1 MNAPVPAKLIIP
13 FDRFPALHRTLWTKG
28 MTERDRYGSRP
39 YGATLSPYTERG
51 ARSGWGRFLATCPES
66 ERPAAPADLVT
77 PLAIRRFIAE
87 MKRAGNRDNTIANR
101 VCQVRAALGIM
112 CPDADFLW
120 LTSPDGN
127 NVRSL
132 FQSERRPIRIYH
144 PLLLYSWGLELMDK
158 ALRIDRPKR
167 RAVQVPERAADCD
180 PCRARAAPAFDRRR
194 AAWNPHRPSR

>member
-1 MNAPVPAKLIIP
+1 MSAPSPHLIVP
-13 FDRFPALHRTLWTKG
+13 FDRFPALHQTLWKSG

-66 ERPAAPADLVT
+66 ERPVAPVELSSHWRFAA
-77 PLAIRRFIAE
+77 FIAE
-87 MKRAGNRDNTIANR
+87 MKRTGNRDNTIANR
-101 VCQVRAALGIM
+101 VCQVRTALGIM

-132 FQSERRPIRIYH
+132 FQSTGGRSRSII
-144 PLLLYSWGLELMDK
+144 LYCSIAGG
-158 ALRIDRPKR
+158 
-167 RAVQVPERAADCD
+167 
-180 PCRARAAPAFDRRR
+180 
-194 AAWNPHRPSR
+194 